1 MACGL
6 STMSCSTTCCTL
18 PTAARPRR
26 PSRAVPSRRPCRCDR
41 RDRVTSPCRVYVQ
54 HCVCVCVCVCVSAA
68 LSRQADTSRQW
79 PRVVSG
85 AEELCYRVF
94 CKDCGAP
101 SALRCMW
108 QRAVTPTPCGHAP
121 GPRAPDSTACCR
133 SRACP
138 TARSDCHPCRSS
150 GQWSSS
156 QRGTQLSSVRP
167 RTTCCLPSSA
177 PRSPPRP
184 TNSRCATTSTRAAR
198 HSTLPAPCVRDSA
211 GCLSGR
217 VFRRLHHMTGEAC

>member
-1 MACGL
+1 MCCACGAAAAGRGSQSAAVVQERTRPLMPLTRELRQLARSGVACGL

-121 GPRAPDSTACCR
+121 GPLRR
-133 SRACP
+133 M
-138 TARSDCHPCRSS
+138 
-150 GQWSSS
+150 
-156 QRGTQLSSVRP
+156 RG
-167 RTTCCLPSSA
+167 
-177 PRSPPRP
+177 
-184 TNSRCATTSTRAAR
+184 
-198 HSTLPAPCVRDSA
+198 
-211 GCLSGR
+211 GR
-217 VFRRLHHMTGEAC
+217 RIF